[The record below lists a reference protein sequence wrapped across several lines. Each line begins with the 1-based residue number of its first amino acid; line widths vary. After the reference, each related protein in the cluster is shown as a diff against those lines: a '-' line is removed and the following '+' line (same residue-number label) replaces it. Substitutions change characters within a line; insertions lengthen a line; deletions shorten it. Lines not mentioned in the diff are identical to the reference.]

1 MLSLIRPCRD
11 IQASKKKKKKWQARE
26 NAEIPGKKQTR
37 NSNKGTLLSSGRVSF
52 LHSLAAVRQLFSLS
66 NFLLSP
72 FDSWRGL
79 ICHPAGDESDASHP
93 DLYGAANEI

>member
-1 MLSLIRPCRD
+1 M
-11 IQASKKKKKKWQARE
+11 
-26 NAEIPGKKQTR
+26 
-37 NSNKGTLLSSGRVSF
+37 LLSSRPCILPASVF

-93 DLYGAANEI
+93 DLYAAANEI